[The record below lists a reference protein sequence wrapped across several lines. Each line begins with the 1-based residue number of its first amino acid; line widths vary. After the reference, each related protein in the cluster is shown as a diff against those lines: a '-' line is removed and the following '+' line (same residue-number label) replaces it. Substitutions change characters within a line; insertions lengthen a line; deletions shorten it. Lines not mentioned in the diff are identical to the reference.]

1 MKITKP
7 VLPVAAA
14 AVLAALALGPGCAT
28 ITTSTEGRL
37 DGVVVKG
44 ADGAPVEHVW
54 LGTSG
59 EYLFW
64 SIPIATGRFRWNE
77 KTRKLETGTAWFKDC
92 VSLADV
98 QDALQKYAEGRNC
111 DIVDVSIFD
120 ADTSYAGL
128 SYEGLLG
135 MFFGSSSMGVSA
147 VLVPRKEVVDR

>member
-1 MKITKP
+1 MKTKKP
-7 VLPVAAA
+7 ALLAVVAAA
-14 AVLAALALGPGCAT
+14 LVALVLGSGCAT

-37 DGVVVKG
+37 DGVRVKG
-44 ADGAPVEHVW
+44 TDGAPVEHVW